1 MNTNGDTLFGRF
13 TGQSMLK
20 QGERRIRLT
29 PDPSTGDASPS
40 LALLQ
45 EAVELEGSFGIV
57 VGNIDGNTMFEAR
70 VEEVI
75 PPILSGVLDKL
86 LKEGA
91 IDAEDMLPKVE
102 RSIRSLTGRAVE
114 PSSRGR
120 PVCALV
126 VGHRKSAKGAVSA
139 DGSVV
144 EFDFNSELAKEIKKR
159 VTKARVQIVFRT
171 NTTDGLKKLP
181 AKVNAAAPHFILSLH
196 CNAFNKK
203 AKGTETLY
211 FHTSSGGK
219 KLARIVQ
226 KRLLS
231 ALELRNR
238 GIREKKVGDRGAHLL
253 KFTKAPCVI
262 CEPFFIDNDND
273 LAVALRR
280 KKRLAAAYARAIDEA
295 AAEFER

>member
-1 MNTNGDTLFGRF
+1 MTISGEAMFGRF

-20 QGERRIRLT
+20 QGDRKIRLT
-29 PDPSTGDASPS
+29 PDPVGGAAGSDLSM
-40 LALLQ
+40 LQ

-57 VGNIDGNTMFEAR
+57 AGNIDGDTMYDTK

-75 PPILSGVLDKL
+75 PPILSGVLDNLIKDGTV
-86 LKEGA
+86 EPEA
-91 IDAEDMLPKVE
+91 MLPQVQK
-102 RSIRSLTGRAVE
+102 SIRSLTGRVVE

-120 PVCALV
+120 PKCALI
-126 VGHRKSAKGAVSA
+126 VGHRKSAKGASSS

-159 VTKARVQIVFRT
+159 VRKARVEIVFRT
-171 NTTDGLKKLP
+171 NSDNGLKKLP
-181 AKVNAAAPHFILSLH
+181 GKVNAVGPHFILSLH
-196 CNAFNKK
+196 CNAFNGS

-211 FHTSSGGK
+211 FNSSARGK
-219 KLARIVQ
+219 KLAKIVQ
-226 KRLLS
+226 DQMLD

-238 GIREKKVGDRGAHLL
+238 GIKAKKEGDRGAHLL

-273 LAVALRR
+273 LEVAQRR
-280 KKRLAAAYARAIDEA
+280 KKRLAAAYAKAIDNA
-295 AAEFER
+295 AAEFAD